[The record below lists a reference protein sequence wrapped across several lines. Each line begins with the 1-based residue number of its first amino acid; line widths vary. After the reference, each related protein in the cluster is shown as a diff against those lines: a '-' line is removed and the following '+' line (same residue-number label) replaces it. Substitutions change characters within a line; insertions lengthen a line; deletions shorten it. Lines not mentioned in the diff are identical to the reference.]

1 MRGRNNWWENRNF
14 SFTRLP
20 KAFWENER
28 YRHLSTDAIMLYSL
42 MLDRMGLSKANEW
55 KDEKGEVYI
64 YFTLDEIQRKMRCS
78 RSKACK
84 LKQIL
89 LKEKLIRFEQRGK
102 ADPHRIYVLPFFSGS
117 ENRPVK
123 SENDTSCSSKTI
135 PHEVYISDPNNPET
149 NNTKI
154 SNIYPSREYGK
165 YEPSIV
171 REILMENLGYD
182 TLPGK
187 DYDMDLIDTILD
199 VMVDAICCTGAET
212 KIGKETVSRDMV
224 RSRFFHFTLEDLEYV
239 LYCLKNNTA
248 DIRNMRSYMLVT
260 LYYAP
265 ATKDLFYRRKFQR
278 NWPSNVTSHQKG
290 GM

>member
-1 MRGRNNWWENRNF
+1 
-14 SFTRLP
+14 
-20 KAFWENER
+20 
-28 YRHLSTDAIMLYSL
+28 MLYSL

-102 ADPHRIYVLPFFSGS
+102 ADPHRIYVLPFLSGP
-117 ENRPVK
+117 ETGLVK
-123 SENDTSCSSKTI
+123 FENDTSCSSKTI
-135 PHEVYISDPNNPET
+135 PHEVCISDPNNPEI

-165 YEPSIV
+165 YKPSLV

-199 VMVDAICCTGAET
+199 VMVDAICCTDAET
-212 KIGKETVSRDMV
+212 RIGKETVSRDMV

-239 LYCLKNNTA
+239 LYCLKHNSA
-248 DIRNMRSYMLVT
+248 DIRNIQAYLIKV
-260 LYYAP
+260 LYYAHSFRELYWTRKAQYDYP
-265 ATKDLFYRRKFQR
+265 RFAPGYLKDGDM
-278 NWPSNVTSHQKG
+278 NEE
-290 GM
+290 